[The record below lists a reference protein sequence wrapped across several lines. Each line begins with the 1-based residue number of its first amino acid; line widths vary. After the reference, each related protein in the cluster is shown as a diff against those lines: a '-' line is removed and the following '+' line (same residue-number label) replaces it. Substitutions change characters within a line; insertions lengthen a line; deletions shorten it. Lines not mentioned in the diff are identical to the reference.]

1 MLSSGDCFIPDGT
14 TEVEALRFLRFV
26 HETYPEYYERLCA
39 CASDILAELGI
50 QPEEAAGVQVWSK
63 LPPEFVNTVL
73 RAADKYKTNG
83 FKVGEGESKA
93 YDSTSMLFSSCD
105 EDTKDTGTAFGTVDN
120 GSGGGKG
127 SVATPVSKHITR
139 AFQEL
144 SRSEAALV
152 RPHKSSIATR
162 LGIFY
167 TGGSIFSDLSRVP
180 AGDATNRETKRL
192 KTLHDTTEK
201 FLAALAPPVSPT
213 IDDVSPFELSSIRL
227 ETTYKDPAN
236 VFSLKVRPVPGSK
249 EEKEQ
254 TSPVSP
260 IVFILPPDEEFNN
273 QRLFI
278 EAMGLRPIYLSTND
292 VLTSDGRFPPQNNT
306 QVRTTDFLLK
316 AYGSS
321 ISVTPPPPSQPVPRY
336 VPTTFYI
343 WEGNAAT
350 PRSLN
355 EYFKKHP
362 NMTPGEKKTL
372 NADFEKVHKT
382 LVNKLN
388 YLMSNDRGETAF
400 VKCASVSVDTDD
412 LLIKRVDQY
421 NKVWKQYH
429 RSQEQWKR
437 MEVHQSNDK
446 PIWQVMEDILLLDLS
461 RFGWAPCWST
471 PEDKPLRPED
481 FYAGSFLND
490 IAEFSDHKKE
500 IKGVSKPTIKDVFKQ
515 TAPQWKCTKHMHTM
529 EFAKSRRVRV
539 LCDAMDI
546 ESEDGLV
553 ASIEEFKRKELQNNN
568 TPDPKLDGIL
578 EWLEGR
584 WHEGAED
591 DNGALKNFR
600 DSFARTMA
608 AYHQDDSNDVH
619 ALCICFTATFLRVR
633 GAMQASFTGG
643 TSLHGLL
650 RCVFDRVWYDE
661 HFQFA
666 NVFRRFKLLALKTVS
681 VPAHETLKKPA
692 GEWVND
698 QNIVCDFLKYRMKF
712 ASLQMSKISEQR
724 QNLCNDFITHAR
736 EVRKRATGEESS
748 SDIIV
753 RNGLTMG
760 MASKAFDNTCICM
773 RTRLRFASTEDRD
786 KAFTALVVSDAMAV
800 KDAEALIDEFEA
812 SKRDRVKEDAF
823 NKSEVVKKNISRFVR
838 SFSNVPSKR
847 RSKAERAQFETIA
860 KAIGSVSDRSDSL
873 NAIYQGSFLCE
884 VLASGVLTT
893 AMQRS
898 GLQRKL
904 QMNIKSA
911 GKKRTQEGQPLCFKD
926 RTNGT
931 EILIV
936 FMLDVDKIVVRVPAK
951 GTTAFVA
958 DNEIDKVLA
967 AIHRECPH
975 HRRPKESVQNRF
987 RWSLDAKVDVW
998 RMDWWVGKDIPVND
1012 YETAQTIAPIIPYQF
1027 SDSQLRLNSPSDDA
1041 DLREVLSGTGNI
1053 PPTDPF
1059 QGSKTVSESMERI
1072 SSALP
1077 VIDPETASRIDNSS
1091 IQSNLFQSFAES
1103 TLEIYK
1109 LDSIARICRIA
1120 FGLLEQGPLQGNEP
1134 AVYEDLYEISQFK
1147 GDEKTK
1153 DFLVWRTVINS
1164 SGLERQRAVLDPY
1177 GLNGASILPPFQMQ
1191 RPYDDARE
1199 EGILA
1204 VPELATGIFRFLQ
1217 QRLSASSRYLKR
1229 IRETAFQRSGNAS
1242 RSTEQFEM
1250 EAQAAWNYS
1259 YSTVQNSP
1267 LTYQFY
1273 KPRALTLATY
1283 LYPDE
1288 FFMGRRRDRHQNI
1301 DEEGRRRDRHK
1312 NIDEEPLMVAFN
1324 PYAYTRVSELY
1335 MACST
1340 SNLKAVVLQT
1350 TPPVPT
1356 EADRTYARFKR
1367 IATDMAKIAE
1377 GLRMAFPLFQY
1388 MYAAAELLKRKNA
1401 TSYRFLPGIMLS
1413 SLKHI
1418 KALSQEVRHNHATF
1432 EDAVRSYADMASTGV
1447 KGVSDL
1453 RDRFV
1458 GAYRSVRKF
1467 RLTYDVGFN
1476 GIIVYMTA
1484 KFNGKSS
1491 NEKLKALLGSLFTSL
1506 ELVMNSEYFVRKTST
1521 LTSMFSDNSKIAEWM
1536 TNFGPY
1542 SVLSS
1547 RVHMNAVLGCATAAA
1562 PFRNLPEQHNDVRYM
1577 RKIRNAISFDTFGGF
1592 FSGNGE
1598 LAKFYCF
1605 LPASQDVLEASDS
1618 LSISVDEEVCHKDQ
1632 VIVTSSDDRLVDIG
1646 VGDLQLDRT
1655 NDSTEEELEEKM
1667 LREMFGGVEERRDA
1681 RGRRIRDDGEAVS
1694 DEEEEGDD
1702 DDDEGEKGYG
1712 EGWKG

>member
-14 TEVEALRFLRFV
+14 TQVEALRFLHFV
-26 HETYPEYYERLCA
+26 HEKYRDYYNRLCA
-39 CASDILAELGI
+39 CASEILSVLEI
-50 QPEEAAGVQVWSK
+50 PPEEVAGVQGWST

-73 RAADKYKTNG
+73 RAADKYTTNG
-83 FKVGEGESKA
+83 FKVVNGESKVD
-93 YDSTSMLFSSCD
+93 DSTSMLFSRCAKA
-105 EDTKDTGTAFGTVDN
+105 TKDTGTAFGDVDN
-120 GSGGGKG
+120 GGGGEG
-127 SVATPVSKHITR
+127 AEGGEGASMHKHITS
-139 AFQEL
+139 AFQKL
-144 SRSEAALV
+144 SLSESALV
-152 RPHKSSIATR
+152 RQHKASIATKLR
-162 LGIFY
+162 SFY
-167 TGGSIFSDLSRVP
+167 REGSIFADLGRVP
-180 AGDATNRETKRL
+180 AGDKNKEIDRLETL
-192 KTLHDTTEK
+192 QDKTGE
-201 FLAALAPPVSPT
+201 FLAALAPPVSPS
-213 IDDVSPFELSSIRL
+213 IDDVSPFCLS
-227 ETTYKDPAN
+227 TTTPQTPVMIEGRQQD
-236 VFSLKVRPVPGSK
+236 VHFFSL
-249 EEKEQ
+249 
-254 TSPVSP
+254 
-260 IVFILPPDEEFNN
+260 LPMP
-273 QRLFI
+273 
-278 EAMGLRPIYLSTND
+278 Y
-292 VLTSDGRFPPQNNT
+292 
-306 QVRTTDFLLK
+306 
-316 AYGSS
+316 
-321 ISVTPPPPSQPVPRY
+321 QPVPQEGRLPPSAPVVIINQRVLNLYSKHKHTILKALELRPVYVSLTDILPRY
-336 VPTTFYI
+336 LGNISTPLNFATFGTEGFGVYGTYVTADDGVLDEAVFYVRKGSVERPTNIATYLKGIASGERPGLIAAINAVFDDMRYI
-343 WEGNAAT
+343 LAPLGENGNRFLY
-350 PRSLN
+350 P
-355 EYFKKHP
+355 
-362 NMTPGEKKTL
+362 
-372 NADFEKVHKT
+372 
-382 LVNKLN
+382 
-388 YLMSNDRGETAF
+388 
-400 VKCASVSVDTDD
+400 VKCRLVETPIVADE
-412 LLIKRVDQY
+412 LLVKRVDRY

-429 RSQEQWKR
+429 RSQAQWKH

-471 PEDKPLRPED
+471 PDNQPPRPED
-481 FYAGSFLND
+481 FNAGSFLND
-490 IAEFSDHKKE
+490 IAEFSDDDRNKM
-500 IKGVSKPTIKDVFKQ
+500 KDVFKQ
-515 TAPQWKCTKHMHTM
+515 TTPQWKCTQHMHTM
-529 EFAKSRRVRV
+529 EFAKSRRVRA
-539 LCDAMDI
+539 LRDAI
-546 ESEDGLV
+546 GTESEVGLV
-553 ASIEEFKRKELQNNN
+553 ASIKEFKNKELRNNN
-568 TPDPKLDGIL
+568 TPDPKLDGML
-578 EWLEGR
+578 GWLEGR

-591 DNGALKNFR
+591 DNQALKNFR
-600 DSFARTMA
+600 DSFALTMA
-608 AYHQDDSNDVH
+608 EYHMDLSNDVH

-633 GAMQASFTGG
+633 GAMQTSFAGD

-650 RCVFDRVWYDE
+650 RCVFKRVWYDK

-698 QNIVCDFLKYRMKF
+698 QNIVCDFLKYRMNF
-712 ASLQMSKISEQR
+712 ASLQMAKISEQR
-724 QNLCNDFITHAR
+724 QDLCNDFITHAR

-753 RNGLTMG
+753 KNGLTLG

-786 KAFTALVVSDAMAV
+786 NAFTALVVSDTMAV

-860 KAIGSVSDRSDSL
+860 KAIGHVSDRSESL

-898 GLQRKL
+898 RLQRNL

-911 GKKRTQEGQPLCFKD
+911 SKKRTQEGQPLCFKD

-1120 FGLLEQGPLQGNEP
+1120 FGLLEQGPLQGDEP
-1134 AVYEDLYEISQFK
+1134 AVYEDLYEISPFE
-1147 GDEKTK
+1147 GDEQTK

-1217 QRLSASSRYLKR
+1217 QRLSASSRYLKL

-1288 FFMGRRRDRHQNI
+1288 FVMGRRRDRHQ
-1301 DEEGRRRDRHK
+1301 

-1418 KALSQEVRHNHATF
+1418 KALSQEVQHNHATF

-1506 ELVMNSEYFVRKTST
+1506 ELVMNSESFVRKTST

-1655 NDSTEEELEEKM
+1655 NDSTEEELEEKA
-1667 LREMFGGVEERRDA
+1667 LREMFGGSEE
-1681 RGRRIRDDGEAVS
+1681 EPKSS
-1694 DEEEEGDD
+1694 DEEEGDD
-1702 DDDEGEKGYG
+1702 VGDDEEGEKGYG
-1712 EGWKG
+1712 ERWRGGR